1 MSSEHNKTLVVNEPK
16 LFLDN
21 CQPDCNNSKRPPDC
35 NDIEHCP
42 ATHGRLI
49 PVFLDYSDDC
59 AGLCSCYKYVCYTH
73 EELEECPPCSNKVL
87 LDNNEYRCIN
97 NCYTPTC
104 VDEACLGI
112 YCKNTEVNLL
122 TTCPDINKVLDYRPK
137 LVRDPEPVIK
147 IPEEYT
153 KPDADISNLSV
164 SLSTAFLPDPD
175 RKVTPIVGTI
185 EDSVFIDA
193 YETRQLQFYLPT
205 LSERV
210 HSSISSR
217 IIDIE
222 LNGSNVKTGTA
233 IPLDPPGRPLGSIK
247 AEFQKLPEGEIFTT
261 SNQSDQSTITANFPT
276 PFATG
281 NAPVGF
287 VLSLSATDENI
298 GSVGEIN
305 YRITNK
311 QHLHTISSDQ
321 TVFVEDYT
329 IDGGSNNNVLTYD
342 NSNNT
347 GQNASDILLYVDTGG
362 KEPIQI
368 LDKDVYNILGGENV
382 LELLPSSLVRLN
394 ETFKRSPNAEKKD
407 PTHVIVKNENNEIII
422 NTKVNGILLATIK
435 ASDSESYTL
444 EFLGGQNPKRY
455 KNRNDSQ
462 TNAIVR
468 VIGSATKY
476 MKYGE
481 VINDKVNFKNSIKS
495 YSFPPSAQIDIRFTP
510 SQRKNAYIKVN
521 NKTVLVNGSRN
532 FRFIT
537 GNTRTDNSVII
548 DGRKA
553 SIGYKL
559 IVNNVADRL
568 SSGRRA
574 RDLPT
579 FSKND
584 FRKYDQR
591 KINETIST
599 YGVTRLRTKDGQNI
613 FIFPKLITMNESS
626 DRATITPISGLDIFK
641 QSGSE
646 FVFVNKSEY
655 SKYIDV
661 KKLRDLAPAIKSPY
675 YRTKTI
681 LNNSVL
687 AVERNKDENANFL
700 DMQLVVRFFL
710 NSKTFDRE
718 HLDIPFLI
726 KGYAKN
732 NNTANLLNNT
742 KDINNNNALKADESG
757 IINLS
762 GANTIKHLTNKTI
775 KNVIMPP
782 RFSGGSITN
791 VKFETGTHLRNYSTV
806 ITDQNVKSVAFL
818 RCDLNTLT
826 FNNCTINNLT
836 ISNSNIKRLIF
847 NNCQINSI
855 NIKKT
860 ITTDFSMSST
870 QVKRSIINCIT
881 NKYDIFNSKFINVN
895 FGDSIFGIP
904 PTDEDNRINSSVL
917 DNCIFHKF
925 QLSQAAISDTLFSD
939 CVFSG
944 AKLCNVY
951 AHESIFDG
959 AIFQN
964 NIFRNFSINN
974 SKFIHSVVT
983 RCRILE
989 ATDFKVSKTDLSDT
1003 RITGNNSNNIR
1014 SSMCEIKSNN
1024 NTIVQGFAPDISRK
1038 CK

>member
-1 MSSEHNKTLVVNEPK
+1 MSSENRKTLTVNEPK

-35 NDIEHCP
+35 NDIEYCP

-49 PVFLDYSDDC
+49 PIFLDYSDGC
-59 AGLCSCYKYVCYTH
+59 AGLCSCYKYVCHTH
-73 EELEECPPCSNKVL
+73 EELEECPPCSDKVL

-112 YCKNTEVNLL
+112 HCKNTEVGRL
-122 TTCPDINKVLDYRPK
+122 TTCPDINKVLDYRPE
-137 LVRDPEPVIK
+137 LVRDPDPIVK

-153 KPDADISNLSV
+153 KPDADISNLNV
-164 SLSTAFLPDPD
+164 SLSRVFLPDTLVVPA
-175 RKVTPIVGTI
+175 VGSA
-185 EDSVFIDA
+185 EGSVFVDA
-193 YETRQLQFYLPT
+193 YETRQLKFNLPT
-205 LSERV
+205 LSQRV

-233 IPLDPPGRPLGSIK
+233 IPLNPPDRPLGSIK

-261 SNQSDQSTITANFPT
+261 SNQSDQNTITANFPA

-281 NAPVGF
+281 HTVGF

-362 KEPIQI
+362 KESIQI
-368 LDKDVYNILGGENV
+368 LDKDVYNILGGEDV

-394 ETFKRSPNAEKKD
+394 ETFKRSPNADKKE

-455 KNRNDSQ
+455 EKRDDSQ

-468 VIGSATKY
+468 VIGSATKH

-495 YSFPPSAQIDIRFTP
+495 YSFPPSAQIDISFTP

-532 FRFIT
+532 FRFTT
-537 GNTRTDNSVII
+537 GNTRTDNNVII

-568 SSGRRA
+568 SSGIRA
-574 RDLPT
+574 RNLPT

-584 FRKYDQR
+584 FRAYDEI
-591 KINETIST
+591 KIGETIST
-599 YGVTRLRTKDGQNI
+599 YGVATLRTKDGQNI
-613 FIFPKLITMNESS
+613 FIFPKLITINESS
-626 DRATITPISGLDIFK
+626 DRATITPISGLDIYK
-641 QSGSE
+641 QSGRD
-646 FVFVNKSEY
+646 VVLVDKSEY

-661 KKLRDLAPAIKSPY
+661 KKLRDLAPFIRSPY

-710 NSKTFDRE
+710 NSKTFNRE
-718 HLDIPFLI
+718 HFDIPFLI

-732 NNTANLLNNT
+732 NNTVNSLNNT
-742 KDINNNNALKADESG
+742 KDINNNNSLKPDESG

-762 GANTIKHLTNKTI
+762 GANTVKHLSNKTI
-775 KNVIMPP
+775 SNVIMPK
-782 RFSGGSITN
+782 RFRGGSLTN
-791 VKFETGTHLRNYSTV
+791 VKFEKGTHLRNYSTT
-806 ITDQNVKSVAFL
+806 ITDQNVNSVIFT
-818 RCDLNTLT
+818 RCNLNRLI
-826 FNNCTINNLT
+826 FDNCTINKLT
-836 ISNSNIKRLIF
+836 ITNSNINTLIF
-847 NNCQINSI
+847 NNCKINSI

-860 ITTDFSMSST
+860 ITTDFSLSST
-870 QVKRSIINCIT
+870 QIKRSIIHCIT

-895 FGDSIFGIP
+895 FGDSVFGVS

-925 QLSQAAISDTLFSD
+925 QLSQAAISDTIFSD
-939 CVFSG
+939 CVFGS
-944 AKLCNVY
+944 ARLCNVY

-959 AIFQN
+959 AIFN
-964 NIFRNFSINN
+964 RSIFINFGINA
-974 SKFIHSVVT
+974 SKFINSVVD
-983 RCRILE
+983 RCSISK
-989 ATDFKVSKTDLSDT
+989 ATDFRVSKTDLSDT

-1024 NTIVQGFAPDISRK
+1024 NTIVQGFGPEISRK